1 MYPKTYY
8 ITASSDII
16 KNRAKFLEEKGFELY
31 SENEYSIEYR
41 SYERNI
47 LISIY
52 FERYSDTDGGI
63 GLDFTDGFPPRKC
76 RKCFIIHSFDVVT
89 RYHNNDFFDY
99 RKIIKTKLDCVLKD
113 LDFLEEHFE
122 ECMDLNYCEKMDRA
136 YNFEGLCEKYLSK
149 LGCEHIRL
157 SVTTEKE

>member
-1 MYPKTYY
+1 MDPKTYY

-63 GLDFTDGFPPRKC
+63 GLDFTDGFPPPKFRK
-76 RKCFIIHSFDVVT
+76 
-89 RYHNNDFFDY
+89 
-99 RKIIKTKLDCVLKD
+99 
-113 LDFLEEHFE
+113 
-122 ECMDLNYCEKMDRA
+122 
-136 YNFEGLCEKYLSK
+136 
-149 LGCEHIRL
+149 
-157 SVTTEKE
+157 